1 MNDIGKLK
9 KKYTK
14 IKDDINKYSYH
25 YYVLD
30 NPIISDS
37 EFDILF
43 NNYLKNVVVMLVGTF
58 IGAEQLEI

>member
-30 NPIISDS
+30 DPIISDN

-43 NNYLKNVVVMLVGTF
+43 NNLISFEDKNSIFPDLP
-58 IGAEQLEI
+58 LL